1 MHGLPKES
9 KEEIKNKKEKYKN
22 SVDYREFLPN
32 SISKSPQNKFYS
44 NSAKT
49 QLLDLYSMDK

>member
-22 SVDYREFLPN
+22 VVNYREFLPN

-49 QLLDLYSMDK
+49 